1 MKHKTCNCVKGWI
14 RSYTLLIC
22 IACLFQPIYAQTE
35 SVSGRKINGIAVKT
49 NLLYDGAMIP
59 NVAVEFI
66 FPQLWS
72 LNAGWHTAWWSNDA
86 KHRYWR
92 TYGADIEARKW
103 FGRKAHEQMIGGH
116 HAGFFLMG
124 GMYDFE
130 WGHNGYKNDLYLGV
144 GGSYGYA
151 VKLTKNLS
159 FDFVIGLGYVGGTY
173 YKYKP
178 QNGSY
183 CVLEKRN
190 LNFVGPIKAEV
201 SFVWIIGD
209 FTKGKKGG
217 QR

>member
-1 MKHKTCNCVKGWI
+1 MKQNICNRVKDGI
-14 RSYTLLIC
+14 RSLILLTSIVWMY
-22 IACLFQPIYAQTE
+22 QPLCAQTE
-35 SVSGRKINGIAVKT
+35 QTSGRKINGIAVKT
-49 NLLYDGAMIP
+49 NLLYDGAMVP
-59 NVAVEFI
+59 NIAVEFI

-72 LNAGWHTAWWSNDA
+72 LNASWNTAWWSNNA
-86 KHRYWR
+86 KHRYCR

-103 FGRKAHEQMIGGH
+103 FGKKAHEQMIGGH

-130 WGHNGYKNDLYLGV
+130 WGHTGYKNDLYLGV

-151 VKLTKNLS
+151 VKLTEHLS

-183 CVLEKRN
+183 CVLERRN

-209 FTKGKKGG
+209 FTKSKKGG
-217 QR
+217 RK